1 MAALS
6 TRKDD
11 LRLDV
16 VQHQQEKTL
25 TIIAADKD
33 FEHHIAT
40 SQEELVGKDLR
51 TILPRNIQ
59 DMIENYV
66 EFGDEMQDLAAV
78 LGKISKFGLLHK
90 KGREIR
96 FSLKILRDMSDGSNP
111 QFQLHLSRLKVMES
125 LCQQLGLPEV
135 SEKDVMDDDAGMPTR
150 ASFLRHLA
158 VVTQAVEMGKV
169 NATLALLR
177 VDQYNT
183 ITHQHGQEA
192 SSTLL
197 KQLGQVIRTN
207 LREDDVMGYAEPNRV
222 GVLLLETK
230 KENAK
235 IPLNRIRWMFAA
247 NPVEIK
253 GEKIPVTLT
262 AGYIEL
268 QGKGAAATLIEQCQ
282 KLLREAELNV
292 GNTIIEPTA

>member
-1 MAALS
+1 
-6 TRKDD
+6 
-11 LRLDV
+11 
-16 VQHQQEKTL
+16 
-25 TIIAADKD
+25 
-33 FEHHIAT
+33 
-40 SQEELVGKDLR
+40 
-51 TILPRNIQ
+51 
-59 DMIENYV
+59 
-66 EFGDEMQDLAAV
+66 
-78 LGKISKFGLLHK
+78 
-90 KGREIR
+90 
-96 FSLKILRDMSDGSNP
+96 
-111 QFQLHLSRLKVMES
+111 MES

-135 SEKDVMDDDAGMPTR
+135 SEKDVIDEDAGMPSR
-150 ASFLRHLA
+150 ASFLRHLT
-158 VVTQAVEMGKV
+158 VITQAVEMGKV

-183 ITHQHGQEA
+183 ITHKHGQQA
-192 SSTLL
+192 SSALL

-222 GVLLLETK
+222 GVLLLETT

-262 AGYIEL
+262 ASYIGL
-268 QGKGAAATLIEQCQ
+268 QGKGTPASLIEQCQ
-282 KLLREAELNV
+282 RLLRETELNV

>member
-1 MAALS
+1 MTALS

-25 TIIAADKD
+25 TIIAADKV
-33 FEHHIAT
+33 FEHHILT
-40 SQEELVGKDLR
+40 TQEELIGKDLR

-59 DMIENYV
+59 EMIENYV

-78 LGKISKFGLLHK
+78 LSKISKFGLLHK

-111 QFQLHLSRLKVMES
+111 QFQLHLSRLKIMES

-135 SEKDVMDDDAGMPTR
+135 SEKDVIDEDAGMPSR
-150 ASFLRHLA
+150 ASFLRHLT
-158 VVTQAVEMGKV
+158 VITQAVEMGKD

-183 ITHQHGQEA
+183 STHNHGQQA
-192 SSTLL
+192 SSALL

-222 GVLLLETK
+222 GVLLLETT

-247 NPVEIK
+247 NPIEIK

-262 AGYIEL
+262 ASYIGL
-268 QGKGAAATLIEQCQ
+268 QGKGTPASLIEQCQ
-282 KLLREAELNV
+282 RLLRETELNV